1 MLTWE
6 FLQHLKWFI
15 EWFRTWAFLQ
25 HPKMHFR
32 FFELERYVFSYTNET
47 LVGMTEL
54 RKDPLYNTI
63 YLVIN

>member
-1 MLTWE
+1 
-6 FLQHLKWFI
+6 
-15 EWFRTWAFLQ
+15 
-25 HPKMHFR
+25 MHFR

-63 YLVIN
+63 YLVRN